1 MIGKKNKLW
10 INSGSRS
17 EDHVEAEENGVVE
30 KSRKHV
36 VITGTG
42 SEYGKTIRDVERK
55 WLDDGE
61 EEQSRTH

>member
-10 INSGSRS
+10 INGGSRS
-17 EDHVEAEENGVVE
+17 EDHVEAEENSVVE
-30 KSRKHV
+30 KSRKYV
-36 VITGTG
+36 VINGTG
-42 SEYGKTIRDVERK
+42 SECGKAIRDVERK